1 MRIAAPF
8 CVIFVIMTSCSPAP
22 GRASLPEGP
31 AEVTVS
37 MREYAFDY
45 DSSLTAGRVV
55 FNVVNRGQLEH
66 RLVLLP
72 LGDDVPPINVQL
84 HGPQRLT
91 VAPLASV
98 LPRPPGRRAAFAAE
112 LLPGKRYA
120 LICSIVD
127 PDGESHAFK
136 GMASEFRTPGATQ
149 SPVSGR

>member
-1 MRIAAPF
+1 M
-8 CVIFVIMTSCSPAP
+8 FVIMTSCSDGGSGAAP
-22 GRASLPEGP
+22 PEGP
-31 AEVTVS
+31 AEVAVN

-45 DSSLTAGRVV
+45 KSSIPAGRVV
-55 FNVVNRGQLEH
+55 FNVSNKGNLQH

-72 LGDDVPPINVQL
+72 LEEDLPPINIQL
-84 HGPQRLT
+84 HGPRRLT

-127 PDGESHAFK
+127 ADGESHAFK
-136 GMASEFRTPGATQ
+136 GMASEFRTEGLAQ